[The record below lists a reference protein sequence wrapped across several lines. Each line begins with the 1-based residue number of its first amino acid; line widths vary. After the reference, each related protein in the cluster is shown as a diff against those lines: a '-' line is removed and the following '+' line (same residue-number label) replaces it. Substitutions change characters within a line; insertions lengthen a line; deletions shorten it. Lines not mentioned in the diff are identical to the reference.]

1 MFSFQEDVLLPVR
14 IKVIGIGGAG
24 CNAVNTM
31 ITAGLARVDFIASNT
46 DLQAL
51 DRSLAPFKIQLG
63 PERTRG
69 LGAGAKPEVGKEAAL
84 ESKDHI
90 RECLEGADMVFVTA
104 GMGGG
109 TGTGAAP
116 IVASIAREMGILTVG
131 VVTKPFQ
138 YEGQR
143 RNKHA
148 EEGIRELR
156 RHVDTLLVIP
166 NQRLLGIVDK
176 STPLLDAFKVADDV
190 LRQAIQGIADV
201 ITTTGHVNVDFADVR
216 TVMSHTGRAVMGM
229 GVSRG
234 PNRAIEAAQK
244 AICSP
249 LLEEGSVEGAR
260 GVLLNITGG
269 PNMSLH
275 EIEEAASI
283 IQQTADAE
291 ANIIV
296 GQVINPDM
304 GEDLI
309 ITVIATGFESEADI
323 VTPPSSA
330 DRVMARSVMKPAQP
344 LLAGVGA
351 VLPADRPMKD
361 LDRPTFLRRMNDAR
375 ESIDRAALA
384 AEDEWDVPTFL
395 RKKAD

>member
-1 MFSFQEDVLLPVR
+1 MFSFQEDMLLPVR
-14 IKVIGIGGAG
+14 IKVIGVGGAG

-31 ITAGLARVDFIASNT
+31 IASGLARVDFIAGNT

-51 DRSLAPFKIQLG
+51 DRSLAPYKIQLG

-69 LGAGAKPEVGKEAAL
+69 LGAGARPEIGKEAAL

-116 IVASIAREMGILTVG
+116 IVASIARELGILTVA

-143 RNKHA
+143 RHKYA
-148 EEGIRELR
+148 EDGIRDLR

-176 STPLLDAFKVADDV
+176 STPLLEAFKVADDV

-244 AICSP
+244 AISSP
-249 LLEEGSVEGAR
+249 LLEDGSVEGAR

-269 PNMSLH
+269 PSMSLH
-275 EIEEAASI
+275 EIEEAASVV
-283 IQQTADAE
+283 QQAADAE

-304 GEDLI
+304 GEDLVV
-309 ITVIATGFESEADI
+309 TVIATGFEGGEDTAAAMMGAER
-323 VTPPSSA
+323 TT
-330 DRVMARSVMKPAQP
+330 ARAPKPAQP
-344 LLAGVGA
+344 VLAGVGA
-351 VLPADRPMKD
+351 AVVADRPMKD
-361 LDRPTFLRRMNDAR
+361 LDRPTFLRRMSDAR
-375 ESIDRAALA
+375 ESMDRAALA

-395 RKKAD
+395 RKQAD